1 MSDATPI
8 LHMLSPQ
15 KHMSPFDVN
24 MAADAGWKV
33 IVPYINVAL
42 EEVTALTQDAIFSR
56 PPNYGVRTGFFI
68 GGKDAIL
75 ALDMMDAAQKALV
88 PPFGLSTFADPAGS
102 FTTAAAMV
110 ACVERV
116 LRNKFNKGWKGTRVA
131 VFGATGVVG
140 FASSIIT
147 ALEGAQVTLVA
158 HRGVDRV
165 IKSAEVSKQ
174 RFGVDL
180 IAKSGETEELKRA
193 IIADAEV
200 IFAAAAA
207 GVRVISAAD
216 KALAKNLLVVA
227 DVNAVPPPGVEG
239 MELFMDGA
247 PLPGCNALGVGPL
260 AIGDIK
266 YKTEFGLFKRMLT
279 SDKPVHYDFR
289 AAFEL
294 ARTLTALDD
303 RNRPHRCA
311 VREGARRLRPAR
323 RLPAAG
329 GGTLSATA
337 TPSSTRPPR
346 VASRMPP
353 VSAFAPNRSFPR
365 SPSSQLPPPLRR

>member
-1 MSDATPI
+1 MSEATPI

-33 IVPYINVAL
+33 IVPYINVTL

-75 ALDMMDAAQKALV
+75 ALDMMDAAQKALL

-116 LRNKFNKGWKGTRVA
+116 LRNKFNRGWKGTRVA

-165 IKSAEVSKQ
+165 VKSAEVSKL

-266 YKTEFGLFKRMLT
+266 YKTGSGLFKRMLT

-294 ARTLTALDD
+294 ARTLT
-303 RNRPHRCA
+303 
-311 VREGARRLRPAR
+311 
-323 RLPAAG
+323 
-329 GGTLSATA
+329 T
-337 TPSSTRPPR
+337 
-346 VASRMPP
+346 
-353 VSAFAPNRSFPR
+353 
-365 SPSSQLPPPLRR
+365 

>member
-24 MAADAGWKV
+24 MAADAGYKV
-33 IVPYINVAL
+33 IVPYINVTL
-42 EEVTALTQDAIFSR
+42 EEVTPLVQDAIFSR
-56 PPNYGVRTGFFI
+56 PPDYGTRTGVFI

-75 ALDMMDAAQKALV
+75 SLDMLEAARKAQV
-88 PPFGLSTFADPAGS
+88 PPFQLSVVADPAGS

-116 LRNKFNKGWKGTRVA
+116 LKNKFGRDWKGVKVA

-140 FASSIIT
+140 FASSIIA
-147 ALEGAQVTLVA
+147 ALEGADVQLVA

-165 IKSAEVSKQ
+165 IKSAAVSKE

-180 IAKSGETEELKRA
+180 EAVSGETPEQKRE
-193 IIADAEV
+193 IIANAEV

-207 GVRVISAAD
+207 GVQVISKED
-216 KALAKNLLVVA
+216 KAIAKKLLVVA
-227 DVNAVPPPGVEG
+227 DVNAVPPPGVDG

-247 PLPGCNALGVGPL
+247 QLPDSDALGVGPL

-266 YKTEFGLFKRMLT
+266 YKTESGLFKQMLESKEALT
-279 SDKPVHYDFR
+279 LDFR
-289 AAFEL
+289 HAFAL
-294 ARTLTALDD
+294 ARQL
-303 RNRPHRCA
+303 
-311 VREGARRLRPAR
+311 
-323 RLPAAG
+323 
-329 GGTLSATA
+329 
-337 TPSSTRPPR
+337 
-346 VASRMPP
+346 VA
-353 VSAFAPNRSFPR
+353 
-365 SPSSQLPPPLRR
+365 

>member
-8 LHMLSPQ
+8 LHMFSPQ

-24 MAADAGWKV
+24 MAADAGYKV
-33 IVPYINVAL
+33 IVPYINVTL
-42 EEVTALTQDAIFSR
+42 EEVTGLTQDAIFSR
-56 PPNYGVRTGFFI
+56 PPSDGVRTGIFI

-75 ALDMMDAAQKALV
+75 ALDMMEAAKKALV
-88 PPFGLSTFADPAGS
+88 PPFELSTFADPAGS

-116 LRNKFNKGWKGTRVA
+116 LRTKFNRGWNGIRIA

-147 ALEGAQVTLVA
+147 ALEGAKVKLVA

-165 IKSAEVSKQ
+165 IKSAAISKE

-180 IAKSGETEELKRA
+180 EPAPGETPEQKAA

-207 GVRVISAAD
+207 GVQVISAND
-216 KALAKNLLVVA
+216 KVLAKDLLVCA
-227 DVNAVPPPGVEG
+227 DVNAVPPAGVEG
-239 MELFMDGA
+239 MDLFMDGA
-247 PLPGCNALGVGPL
+247 PLPGSNALGVGPL

-266 YKTEFGLFKRMLT
+266 YKTESGLFKRMIT
-279 SDKPVHYDFR
+279 SDKAQHLDFR
-289 AAFEL
+289 DAFQL
-294 ARTLTALDD
+294 ARTLTA
-303 RNRPHRCA
+303 
-311 VREGARRLRPAR
+311 
-323 RLPAAG
+323 
-329 GGTLSATA
+329 
-337 TPSSTRPPR
+337 
-346 VASRMPP
+346 
-353 VSAFAPNRSFPR
+353 
-365 SPSSQLPPPLRR
+365 

>member
-24 MAADAGWKV
+24 MAADAGYKV
-33 IVPYINVAL
+33 IVPYINVTL
-42 EEVTALTQDAIFSR
+42 EEVTPLVQDAIFSR
-56 PPNYGVRTGFFI
+56 PPDYGTKTGIFI

-75 ALDMMDAAQKALV
+75 ALDMIEAAKKALV
-88 PPFGLSTFADPAGS
+88 PPFQLSVFADPAGS

-116 LRNKFNKGWKGTRVA
+116 LKFKFGRDWKGTKVA

-147 ALEGAQVTLVA
+147 ALEGAQVQLVA

-165 IKSAEVSKQ
+165 IKSAAVSKE

-180 IAKSGETEELKRA
+180 EAVAGETPEQKRD
-193 IIADAEV
+193 IIANAEV

-207 GVRVISAAD
+207 GVQVISKEH
-216 KALAKNLLVVA
+216 KALAEKLLVVA

-266 YKTEFGLFKRMLT
+266 YKTESGLFKQMLA
-279 SDKPVHYDFR
+279 SNEALALDFR
-289 AAFEL
+289 HAFTL
-294 ARTLTALDD
+294 ARQL
-303 RNRPHRCA
+303 
-311 VREGARRLRPAR
+311 
-323 RLPAAG
+323 
-329 GGTLSATA
+329 
-337 TPSSTRPPR
+337 
-346 VASRMPP
+346 VA
-353 VSAFAPNRSFPR
+353 
-365 SPSSQLPPPLRR
+365 

>member
-1 MSDATPI
+1 
-8 LHMLSPQ
+8 
-15 KHMSPFDVN
+15 
-24 MAADAGWKV
+24 
-33 IVPYINVAL
+33 
-42 EEVTALTQDAIFSR
+42 VTGLTQDAIFSR
-56 PPNYGVRTGFFI
+56 PPNDGARTGIFI

-75 ALDMMDAAQKALV
+75 ALDMLEAAKKALV
-88 PPFGLSTFADPAGS
+88 PPFELCTFADPAGS

-116 LRNKFNKGWKGTRVA
+116 LRTKFNRGWKDTRVA

-147 ALEGAQVTLVA
+147 ALEGAKVKLVA

-165 IKSAEVSKQ
+165 IKSAAVSKD

-180 IAKSGETEELKRA
+180 EPAPGETEDQKKA

-207 GVRVISAAD
+207 GVQVISGAD

-266 YKTEFGLFKRMLT
+266 YKTESGLFKRMIA
-279 SDKPVHYDFR
+279 SEKAVHFDFR
-289 AAFEL
+289 DAFQL
-294 ARTLTALDD
+294 ARTLTA
-303 RNRPHRCA
+303 
-311 VREGARRLRPAR
+311 
-323 RLPAAG
+323 
-329 GGTLSATA
+329 
-337 TPSSTRPPR
+337 
-346 VASRMPP
+346 
-353 VSAFAPNRSFPR
+353 
-365 SPSSQLPPPLRR
+365 

>member
-1 MSDATPI
+1 MSEATPI

-24 MAADAGWKV
+24 MAADAGYKV

-42 EEVTALTQDAIFSR
+42 EETTALVQDAIFSR
-56 PPNYGVRTGFFI
+56 PPDYGSHTGFFI

-75 ALDMMDAAQKALV
+75 ALDMLEAARKALV
-88 PPFGLSTFADPAGS
+88 PPFQLSVLADPAGS

-116 LRNKFNKGWKGTRVA
+116 LKLKFGRGWKGTKVA

-147 ALEGAQVTLVA
+147 ALEGAQVRLIA

-165 IKSAEVSKQ
+165 VKSAAVSKE

-180 IAKSGETEELKRA
+180 EAVAGETEEQKLE
-193 IIADAEV
+193 IIRDAEV
-200 IFAAAAA
+200 VFAAAAA
-207 GVRVISAAD
+207 GVRVLS
-216 KALAKNLLVVA
+216 KEHLAQANNLLAVA

-239 MELFMDGA
+239 MELFMDGE
-247 PLPGCNALGVGPL
+247 PLPGSNAFGVGPL

-266 YKTEFGLFKRMLT
+266 YKTESGLFKQMIGSKEPL
-279 SDKPVHYDFR
+279 SLDFR
-289 AAFEL
+289 HAFTL
-294 ARTLTALDD
+294 ARQL
-303 RNRPHRCA
+303 
-311 VREGARRLRPAR
+311 
-323 RLPAAG
+323 
-329 GGTLSATA
+329 
-337 TPSSTRPPR
+337 
-346 VASRMPP
+346 VA
-353 VSAFAPNRSFPR
+353 
-365 SPSSQLPPPLRR
+365 

>member
-15 KHMSPFDVN
+15 KHISPFDVN
-24 MAADAGWKV
+24 MAADAGYKV
-33 IVPYINVAL
+33 IVPYINVTL

-56 PPNYGVRTGFFI
+56 PPNDGARTGIFI

-75 ALDMMDAAQKALV
+75 SLDMMDAAKKALV

-116 LRNKFNKGWKGTRVA
+116 LRLKFGRTWKDTRVA

-140 FASSIIT
+140 FASSIIA
-147 ALEGAQVTLVA
+147 ALEGAKVKLVA
-158 HRGVDRV
+158 HRGVERV
-165 IKSAEVSKQ
+165 VKSAAVSKE

-180 IAKSGETEELKRA
+180 EPAPGETPEQKTA
-193 IIADAEV
+193 IISDAQV

-207 GVRVISAAD
+207 GVRVISAED
-216 KALAKNLLVVA
+216 KVQAKDLLVIA

-247 PLPGCNALGVGPL
+247 PLPGTDALGVGPL

-266 YKTEFGLFKRMLT
+266 YKTESGLFKRMIE
-279 SDKPVHYDFR
+279 SPEPGHFDFR
-289 AAFEL
+289 DAFQL
-294 ARTLTALDD
+294 ARTYT
-303 RNRPHRCA
+303 
-311 VREGARRLRPAR
+311 
-323 RLPAAG
+323 
-329 GGTLSATA
+329 T
-337 TPSSTRPPR
+337 
-346 VASRMPP
+346 
-353 VSAFAPNRSFPR
+353 
-365 SPSSQLPPPLRR
+365 

>member
-24 MAADAGWKV
+24 MAADAGYKV
-33 IVPYINVAL
+33 IVPYINVTL

-56 PPNYGVRTGFFI
+56 PPNDGVRTGIFI

-75 ALDMMDAAQKALV
+75 SLDMMDAAEKALV

-116 LRNKFNKGWKGTRVA
+116 LRLKFGRTWKDTRVA

-140 FASSIIT
+140 FASSIIA
-147 ALEGAQVTLVA
+147 ALEGAKVKLVA
-158 HRGVDRV
+158 HRGVERV
-165 IKSAEVSKQ
+165 VKSAAVSKE

-180 IAKSGETEELKRA
+180 EPAPGETDEQKTA
-193 IIADAEV
+193 IISDAEV

-207 GVRVISAAD
+207 GVRVITAEN
-216 KALAKNLLVVA
+216 KAQAKDLLVIA

-247 PLPGCNALGVGPL
+247 PLPGCDALGVGPL
-260 AIGDIK
+260 AIGDVK
-266 YKTEFGLFKRMLT
+266 YKTESGLFKRMIE
-279 SDKPVHYDFR
+279 SPEPVHFDFR
-289 AAFEL
+289 DAFQL
-294 ARTLTALDD
+294 ARTLT
-303 RNRPHRCA
+303 
-311 VREGARRLRPAR
+311 
-323 RLPAAG
+323 
-329 GGTLSATA
+329 T
-337 TPSSTRPPR
+337 
-346 VASRMPP
+346 
-353 VSAFAPNRSFPR
+353 
-365 SPSSQLPPPLRR
+365 

>member
-75 ALDMMDAAQKALV
+75 ALDMLEAIQKALV
-88 PPFGLSTFADPAGS
+88 PPFGLSALADPAGS

-116 LRNKFNKGWKGTRVA
+116 LRTKFNRGWKGTRVA

-140 FASSIIT
+140 FASSIIA
-147 ALEGAQVTLVA
+147 ALEGAEVTLVA

-174 RFGVDL
+174 RFGVNL
-180 IAKSGETEELKRA
+180 IAKSGETPEQKQA
-193 IIADAEV
+193 IIADTEV
-200 IFAAAAA
+200 VFAAAAA
-207 GVRVISAAD
+207 GVRVISSEE
-216 KALAKNLLVVA
+216 LAKAKHLLAVA
-227 DVNAVPPPGVEG
+227 DVNAVPPPGIEG

-247 PLPGCNALGVGPL
+247 PLPGSSALGVGPL

-266 YKTEFGLFKRMLT
+266 YKTESGLFKRMLDA
-279 SDKPVHYDFR
+279 DKPVHYDFR

-294 ARTLTALDD
+294 ARTLTA
-303 RNRPHRCA
+303 
-311 VREGARRLRPAR
+311 
-323 RLPAAG
+323 
-329 GGTLSATA
+329 
-337 TPSSTRPPR
+337 
-346 VASRMPP
+346 
-353 VSAFAPNRSFPR
+353 
-365 SPSSQLPPPLRR
+365 

>member
-1 MSDATPI
+1 
-8 LHMLSPQ
+8 MLSPQ
-15 KHMSPFDVN
+15 KHMSPFDIN
-24 MAADAGWKV
+24 MAADAGYKV
-33 IVPYINVAL
+33 IVPFINVTL
-42 EEVTALTQDAIFSR
+42 EEVTPLVQDAIFSR
-56 PPNYGVRTGFFI
+56 PPDYGVRTGVFI

-75 ALDMMDAAQKALV
+75 SLDMMEAAKKAMV
-88 PPFGLSTFADPAGS
+88 PPFQLSVFADPAGS

-116 LRNKFNKGWKGTRVA
+116 LKFKFGRSWKGTRVA

-147 ALEGAQVTLVA
+147 ALEGAQVRLIA

-165 IKSAEVSKQ
+165 IKSAAISKE

-180 IAKSGETEELKRA
+180 EAVAGETEDQKRA
-193 IIADAEV
+193 IIEDAEV

-207 GVRVISAAD
+207 GVQVIS
-216 KALAKNLLVVA
+216 KEQKEFAKNLLVVA

-266 YKTEFGLFKRMLT
+266 YKTESGLFKQMIASKEPLFL
-279 SDKPVHYDFR
+279 DFR
-289 AAFEL
+289 HAFTL
-294 ARTLTALDD
+294 ARQLTA
-303 RNRPHRCA
+303 
-311 VREGARRLRPAR
+311 
-323 RLPAAG
+323 
-329 GGTLSATA
+329 
-337 TPSSTRPPR
+337 
-346 VASRMPP
+346 
-353 VSAFAPNRSFPR
+353 
-365 SPSSQLPPPLRR
+365 

>member
-24 MAADAGWKV
+24 MAADAGYKV
-33 IVPYINVAL
+33 IIPYINVTL
-42 EEVTALTQDAIFSR
+42 EEVTPLVQDAIFSR
-56 PPNYGVRTGFFI
+56 PPDYGVRTGFFI

-75 ALDMMDAAQKALV
+75 ALDMMEAARKALV
-88 PPFGLSTFADPAGS
+88 PPFQLSVFADPAGS

-116 LRNKFNKGWKGTRVA
+116 LRFKFGRGWKGTRIA

-147 ALEGAQVTLVA
+147 ALEGAQVRLVA
-158 HRGVDRV
+158 HRGVERV
-165 IKSAEVSKQ
+165 IKSAAVSKE

-180 IAKSGETEELKRA
+180 EAVAGETEDQKRQ
-193 IIADAEV
+193 IIEDAEV

-207 GVRVISAAD
+207 GVQVISKEQ
-216 KALAKNLLVVA
+216 KAFAKNLLVAA

-239 MELFMDGA
+239 MELFMNGE
-247 PLPGCNALGVGPL
+247 PLPDCNALGVGPL

-266 YKTEFGLFKRMLT
+266 YKTESGLFKQMLA
-279 SDKPVHYDFR
+279 SDEALSLDFR
-289 AAFEL
+289 HAFAL
-294 ARTLTALDD
+294 ARQL
-303 RNRPHRCA
+303 
-311 VREGARRLRPAR
+311 
-323 RLPAAG
+323 
-329 GGTLSATA
+329 
-337 TPSSTRPPR
+337 
-346 VASRMPP
+346 VA
-353 VSAFAPNRSFPR
+353 
-365 SPSSQLPPPLRR
+365 